1 MAIFYGI
8 SLIWERDLGILHTF
22 LASPA
27 YRSAPVTS
35 KAASAGVRAVAQAVI
50 VGVLARAMEAHLRLE
65 LRPLGG
71 ALVFTMLGAAIF
83 STFSLAIACLVR
95 TRERFMGIG
104 QVLTMPLFVASNAIY
119 PLTVMPRRLQVL
131 SRGNAL
137 TYQVDALRTLM
148 IHESQSAMGLP
159 THLAVEVVILLV
171 LIGIAAGLCP
181 TAIR

>member
-1 MAIFYGI
+1 
-8 SLIWERDLGILHTF
+8 
-22 LASPA
+22 
-27 YRSAPVTS
+27 
-35 KAASAGVRAVAQAVI
+35 
-50 VGVLARAMEAHLRLE
+50 
-65 LRPLGG
+65 
-71 ALVFTMLGAAIF
+71 
-83 STFSLAIACLVR
+83 
-95 TRERFMGIG
+95 MGIG